1 MIINKNE
8 PKKMLQKKKIL
19 GQTTYI
25 SSDKHV
31 LVKSAL
37 AI

>member
-1 MIINKNE
+1 MNR
-8 PKKMLQKKKIL
+8 KKCYKRKKYL
-19 GQTTYI
+19 RQTTYI

-37 AI
+37 AV